1 MTDQWQPGKLYA
13 PGDIVQPR
21 ITDAIV
27 QSQMNNPTF
36 ESGDSGWDTTGNW
49 SIVQES
55 PYAGTWAAK
64 FSTSKVVAV
73 GVGDDDDSVAIS
85 TNGTS
90 YAFSDFDTG
99 VYFPL
104 AGQKISIAASIGKW
118 LSLQLINN
126 GKFGVQSTNSGT
138 SWSLVTPLGSLSSG
152 WSCNVVKWLP
162 HLSLFFY
169 GHANGEIHTSADG
182 ITWALKQDIGG
193 TVWQFAYS
201 STLDLIVASTGGLP
215 YWSTDDGATWTVGTG
230 TSIDFS
236 DVLWD
241 PSNAIFIGS
250 ENASRDI
257 YTSTDGKA
265 WTQNVG
271 ALPAGSIGGP
281 QTLATDGNGRTVIRN
296 GLTAPSAY
304 TDNGTTWVL
313 ATTDVHLIWS
323 DITWDASNSLFI
335 MCEQGGTDS
344 SFCTSPD
351 GDVWTE
357 RTTSYPGVSGWGA
370 IEAGGVAV
378 SGIDK
383 MANTARL
390 AVTPGQQITAQAF
403 AKITGGYSAMVGV
416 GWYNSGGT
424 LLSVSW
430 TDSPIVLTAAYRRVS
445 ATGIA
450 PDDAATCTVILRVG
464 GSGESVFF
472 DNATVSHTDPVTI
485 SALLFKATQAAPG
498 FSDSFEPTWPTVVG
512 NTVVD
517 NEVTWEG
524 VPANR
529 VQWRAF
535 PILVSGVSEPTFPAA
550 VGAEV
555 ADNTISWVADTRRV
569 EDPNCPN
576 KKTVAITASK
586 IFSGDGDIVAYSATI
601 NPLDWTTAN
610 DAGYIPFGL
619 NTYGSQDVSA
629 LGLYRSNLVAFNSK
643 GFQMWQVDEDPANF
657 AILDAVP
664 IGIPPTADKSLQPVM
679 NDLVFLTEV
688 GIRSM
693 GIAGAST
700 NLQAGDFGKQI
711 DPLVKVKLVA
721 GEVPISL
728 YYPGAGQ
735 YWLIFGAEAFVLT
748 MNGGKRDMSWS
759 RYVFPSDIDDWT
771 ILDEDLM
778 LRSGNKIWRVD
789 DAAERDDQV
798 GDPATSGTAFAGRI
812 WWPYLDF
819 GRFGG
824 DKQMIGFDLVATGA
838 VKVTFGYDQSDD
850 TIATADYTL
859 AASDTLPGTIVPMP
873 ITGPSFQL
881 RLEFTADQSTAWE
894 WSGAILYLED
904 IGT

>member
-1 MTDQWQPGKLYA
+1 MTEQWQPGKLYA

-21 ITDAIV
+21 ITDAIA

-36 ESGDSGWDTTGNW
+36 ESGDSGWDTGGNW
-49 SIVQES
+49 AIVQES

-64 FSTSKVVAV
+64 FATSKMVAV
-73 GVGDDDDSVAIS
+73 GLGDDDDSVAIS
-85 TNGTS
+85 SDGITW
-90 YAFSDFDTG
+90 AFSAFDDD

-104 AGQKISIAASIGKW
+104 SGQKIAVAPAINKW
-118 LSLQLINN
+118 ISLQLIDN
-126 GKFGVQSTNSGT
+126 GKFGVQSTDGGA
-138 SWSLVTPLGSLSSG
+138 SWTLITPTGITA
-152 WSCNVVKWLP
+152 WSCNVVEWISDYSIFL
-162 HLSLFFY
+162 Y
-169 GHANGEIHTSADG
+169 GHADGTIYTSPDG
-182 ITWALKQDIGG
+182 VAWTERQDIGG
-193 TVWQFAYS
+193 TVWHFAYS
-201 STLDLIVASTGGLP
+201 STLGIVCASTGGNVW
-215 YWSTDDGATWTVGTG
+215 WSDDQGVSWTVGTG
-230 TSIDFS
+230 TDIAPD
-236 DVLWD
+236 DIVWD
-241 PSNAIFIGS
+241 PSNAIFIGTQ
-250 ENASRDI
+250 NVTRHT

-265 WTQNVG
+265 WVKRAT

-281 QTLATDGNGRTVIRN
+281 QTLATDGAGRTVLR
-296 GLTAPSAY
+296 GGTANPFAY
-304 TDNGTTWVL
+304 TTDGITWVA
-313 ATTDVHLIWS
+313 ATTSVGLQWS
-323 DITWDASNSLFI
+323 DVTWDAGSSQFVA
-335 MCEQGGTDS
+335 CENGGTNS
-344 SFCTSPD
+344 SFATSPD

-357 RTTSYPGVSGWGA
+357 RTTSYAGVSGWAA
-370 IEAGGVAV
+370 ITSGSVAV
-378 SGIDK
+378 SSVDS

-390 AVTPGQQITAQAF
+390 AVISGQEITAQAF
-403 AKITGGYSAMVGV
+403 AKLTGAYVARVGV
-416 GWYNSGGT
+416 AWYDSGAA
-424 LLSVSW
+424 LLSISW
-430 TDSPIVLTAAYRRVS
+430 TDSPIVLSGAYRRVS

-450 PDDAATCTVILRVG
+450 PDNAVTCTVVVG
-464 GSGESVFF
+464 VTGAGESVFF
-472 DNATVSHTDPVTI
+472 DNATISHTDPVGI
-485 SALLFKATQAAPG
+485 SQLLFKATQADPG

-529 VQWRAF
+529 VQWQAF
-535 PILVSGVSEPTFPAA
+535 PILVSGSSEPTFPAA
-550 VGAEV
+550 IGAEV

-576 KKTVAITASK
+576 TKAVAITASK
-586 IFSGDGDIVAYSATI
+586 IFAGDGDIIAYSATI

-619 NTYGSQDVSA
+619 NTHGSQDVSA

-657 AILDAVP
+657 AILDAIAVGVP
-664 IGIPPTADKSLQPVM
+664 TSAVKSLQPVS

-711 DPLVKVKLVA
+711 DPLVKAKLTA

-778 LRSGNKIWRVD
+778 LRSGDKIWRLD

-798 GDPATSGTAFAGRI
+798 GDPASSGTAFVGRI

-838 VKVTFGYDQSDD
+838 VTVTFGYDQTNDA
-850 TIATADYTL
+850 IATDAYLL
-859 AASDTLPGTIVPMP
+859 AAGDTLPGTIVPMP

-881 RLEFTADQSTAWE
+881 RLEFTADQSTPWE